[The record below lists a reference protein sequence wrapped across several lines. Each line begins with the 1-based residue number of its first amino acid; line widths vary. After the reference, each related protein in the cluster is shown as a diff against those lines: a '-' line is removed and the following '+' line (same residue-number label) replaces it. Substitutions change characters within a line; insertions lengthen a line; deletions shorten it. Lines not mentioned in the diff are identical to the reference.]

1 MIYIVIGLVVVLL
14 IVIIVMLV
22 GNFFYNIALNV
33 KTSKSF
39 IFKHTDHDCQEEV
52 DKKKQRQE
60 DQKWLEENAQ
70 DVYTKANNGGLK
82 LHGYQIKQ
90 AQNNNNRWAILI
102 HGYTADAIEMTSAA
116 KCFLS
121 LGYQILMV
129 DLRGHGKS
137 EGTYIGMG
145 WPDRL
150 DILDWIEWI
159 VEQQTE
165 AEIILYGVS
174 MGAATVMMTM
184 GEERLSKNVKLA
196 IEDCGYTSVWEE
208 FCWELKTLF
217 KLPAFP
223 VLYAAN
229 FVAKVR
235 AGYDLKKASSIE
247 QLKKAKIPLL
257 LIHGEDDKFVPF
269 FMQEQ
274 LMHAGNGVKE
284 KLVIKGAAHAECAKI
299 NPTLYWK
306 TVEQFIDKYANTKE
320 VD

>member
-1 MIYIVIGLVVVLL
+1 MIYVMIGLILILL
-14 IVIIVMLV
+14 IAIMLMLV

-33 KTSKSF
+33 KTSKAF
-39 IFKHTDHDCQEEV
+39 IFKHTDQNCQEEV
-52 DKKKQRQE
+52 EKKKQRQE
-60 DQKWLEENAQ
+60 DKIWLEENAQ
-70 DVYTKANNGGLK
+70 EVYIKASKDGLK

-90 AQNNNNRWAILI
+90 EQNRNKHWAILV

-116 KCFLS
+116 KSFLA
-121 LGYQILMV
+121 LGYQVLMV

-150 DILDWIEWI
+150 DMLDWIEWSI
-159 VEQQTE
+159 EKQKE
-165 AEIILYGVS
+165 AEMILYGVS
-174 MGAATVMMTM
+174 MGAATVMMTI
-184 GEERLSKNVKLA
+184 GEERLPKNVKLA

-208 FCWELKTLF
+208 FRWELKTLF

-223 VLYAAN
+223 VLYMAN
-229 FVAKVR
+229 FIAKVR

-247 QLKKAKIPLL
+247 QLKKTKIPLL

-269 FMQEQ
+269 SMQEQ
-274 LMHAGNGVKE
+274 LMRAGNGPKE

-306 TVEQFIDKYANTKE
+306 TVEQFIDKYANTKK